1 MEKQSTRNPER
12 TRTAILEA
20 AYREMYEHGFQAAS
34 LERILANTKVTKGAL
49 YYHFPNKQ
57 ALGLAVVREVIA
69 ETILARNARPMES
82 TDDPIPVLIDL
93 IDSRLASCSRD
104 EMVFGCPMNNLIQE
118 MSPLDGDFRSVLQGI
133 QFAWH
138 RALANALERGQTRG
152 NVRAELDTDEVAMF
166 IIAAIEGSV
175 GTTKNLQSLETLR
188 GCLNQLQFYL
198 RSLVP

>member
-152 NVRAELDTDEVAMF
+152 NVRTELDTDEVAMF